1 MGNFLQK
8 APAARPASPP
18 HTYALASTPLEELA
32 DSAHEQSMSAHT
44 MQATLR
50 LLVVGQTPIEPW
62 KLVGEPP
69 RGVSRAT
76 SLRSLTSMRLTPCP
90 VALPRS
96 WLASAAASVTI
107 GELEE
112 EEHPRRGLTFL
123 LSGLDDEE
131 QIHVRALVLRALCHV
146 QDVETT
152 QLAALIRARKRPG
165 QRRPPSESN
174 LAGLVQKRRRQE
186 E

>member
-1 MGNFLQK
+1 MRTQ
-8 APAARPASPP
+8 
-18 HTYALASTPLEELA
+18 
-32 DSAHEQSMSAHT
+32 
-44 MQATLR
+44 
-50 LLVVGQTPIEPW
+50 VGQAPIEPW

-90 VALPRS
+90 VVLPRS
-96 WLASAAASVTI
+96 WLSSAAAGVTI

-131 QIHVRALVLRALCHV
+131 QIHVRALVLRALCC
-146 QDVETT
+146 VEINQCDGCTRAGGEEPAPPRHRAGGASMAWRTT
-152 QLAALIRARKRPG
+152 R
-165 QRRPPSESN
+165 
-174 LAGLVQKRRRQE
+174 
-186 E
+186 

>member
-1 MGNFLQK
+1 MRTQ
-8 APAARPASPP
+8 
-18 HTYALASTPLEELA
+18 
-32 DSAHEQSMSAHT
+32 
-44 MQATLR
+44 
-50 LLVVGQTPIEPW
+50 VGQAPIEPW

-96 WLASAAASVTI
+96 WLASAAAGVTI
-107 GELEE
+107 GELEVRDTVSMRRLHRRGDGVLVGECTLESIASRSTQE
-112 EEHPRRGLTFL
+112 EEHPRRSLTFL

-152 QLAALIRARKRPG
+152 QLAALIRARKRAG

-186 E
+186 D